1 MAMKKMFLY
10 LLLFLVLSSCKE
22 SPKGIVLEEVSLTG
36 EILFNDEDLGV
47 SVPSDLCLVDT
58 LLVTSNVSDGDT
70 LVDVW
75 GIQSRKRLNSF
86 VNKGR
91 GPSEFRRIDSF
102 VANEADKCIYFY
114 DKDRRKLHKVDYS
127 ELLADKPEID
137 EVFHW
142 DFGDN
147 SPFDLSDSYRL
158 GDVVVGMNLSD
169 TARFLMCDA
178 DGKLTAFD
186 KVPEKKHVNP
196 NLTDD
201 SNARLYSH
209 YSAIAPDN
217 KKIAVFD
224 HVSDLMTFVELEG
237 NEPIVQSWVNEY
249 PDGVYPMPIGD
260 GRMQAFLTPD
270 TKRHYLSGVSATNDY
285 VFALY
290 LGEKVVINPN
300 GNTGYLCTNVVR
312 VFNWKGQEC
321 YRLSL
326 DKKVFD
332 LFVTPDN
339 KTLLALTDKEGY
351 AVIRYEM
358 DLD

>member
-1 MAMKKMFLY
+1 MKSILKFLM
-10 LLLFLVLSSCKE
+10 LVLLSHMIVLTSCNESSKN
-22 SPKGIVLEEVSLTG
+22 IILEEVSLTG

-332 LFVTPDN
+332 LD
-339 KTLLALTDKEGY
+339 
-351 AVIRYEM
+351 
-358 DLD
+358 